1 MAECPSCNHRSDS
14 CEHCGGRYGY
24 PRSQYPQLIG
34 PCQSCN
40 ARGPAPTEAE
50 MAAAVQSYLMCH
62 PEDLAAIN
70 LGSQSLAE
78 WLESHPEQVAVM
90 YLQWNLG

>member
-1 MAECPSCNHRSDS
+1 MAECQNCNHSAPDT
-14 CEHCGGRYGY
+14 CVQCGGKYGY
-24 PRSQYPQLIG
+24 PSNQYPQLLP

-40 ARGPAPTEAE
+40 IRGPRPAE
-50 MAAAVQSYLMCH
+50 MVLAVYSYLMVH
-62 PEDLAAIN
+62 PDDRAALN
-70 LGSQSLAE
+70 TDGMSLME

>member
-14 CEHCGGRYGY
+14 REHCGGRYGY

-40 ARGPAPTEAE
+40 ARGPSPTEAE
-50 MAAAVQSYLMCH
+50 MVLSVYSYLMVH
-62 PEDLAAIN
+62 PDDRAA
-70 LGSQSLAE
+70 LDTGGMALME
-78 WLESHPEQVAVM
+78 WLEAHPEQVAAM
-90 YLQWNLG
+90 YEQWHLG